1 MNEYTARQL
10 AAMRR
15 RWRQRYAERLATPP
29 ATVSVERLHELALA
43 DLERRRDGH
52 AQQARDKRQRQAE
65 AKTHGADDIARSLG
79 MLAVYHEQAATLAEA
94 ERRDRIARHE
104 RFRRAEKN
112 REHARKS
119 RPGRRSPLA
128 DRIKVALAPFK
139 REGVAFKLV
148 LRSWERDR
156 IGSLRLTELED
167 GRYLVSD
174 EDGADDAEQ
183 PYTLGTL
190 AKLYSK
196 STAKAR

>member
-1 MNEYTARQL
+1 MSEYTERQL

-15 RWRQRYAERLATPP
+15 RWRQRLAEREANPP
-29 ATVSVERLHELALA
+29 PPITVERLHELTLA
-43 DLERRRDGH
+43 DVER
-52 AQQARDKRQRQAE
+52 ARDFNAERKRYMREQLAE
-65 AKTHGADDIARSLG
+65 AKALGADALLVAKLG
-79 MLAVYHEQAATLAEA
+79 ELAALHGEHASNAELK
-94 ERRDRIARHE
+94 RRDRMAQFE
-104 RFRRAEKN
+104 RWQRAERN
-112 REHARKS
+112 RERARKS
-119 RPGRRSPLA
+119 RPGRRSPLT
-128 DRIKVALAPFK
+128 DRIRTALAPFK
-139 REGVAFKLV
+139 RQGVAFKLV

-190 AKLYSK
+190 GKIY